1 MAWTPLLLLLL
12 SHYPGTRSQPVM
24 TQPSSLSASLG
35 TSVILSCTL
44 SGGLSVGIHIVSW
57 FQQKAGSPPQF
68 LLYHHTHSD
77 GYEGSMSPNR
87 FSGSKDTMA
96 NAVFLHISQLQS
108 EDEADYY
115 CNTWDG
121 NTRTDTVLQSQEE
134 LRQIPLL
141 SSLGLMQL
149 LLLVVL
155 IMLC

>member
-12 SHYPGTRSQPVM
+12 SHYPGTLSQPVM

-35 TSVILSCTL
+35 TPIRLSCTL

-57 FQQKAGSPPQF
+57 FQQKAGSPLQF

-77 GYEGSMSPNR
+77 GYEGSMAPNR
-87 FSGSKDTMA
+87 FSGSKDTTA

-121 NTRTDTVLQSQEE
+121 NTRTDTVL
-134 LRQIPLL
+134 
-141 SSLGLMQL
+141 
-149 LLLVVL
+149 
-155 IMLC
+155 